1 MTDAPIL
8 RFISGFLRLFFKLL
22 YHQFAWTYDWVAAAV
37 SIGMWKDW
45 VSSVLPFI
53 DHPPVLEL
61 GHGPGH
67 LQVDLARQGVLC
79 FGLDES
85 RQMSRLA
92 RRRLLRFGLIPRLAR
107 GVSQSLPFP
116 SGSLRQV
123 VATFPSEYILQPE
136 TLGEIYR
143 VLAPGGEFV
152 MLPAA
157 WITGV
162 HPVHRMAAGLFRI
175 TGQSPEKSEELALEI
190 WARPIREA
198 GLIVETINIQMKAS
212 LLFLIRATKPDF

>member
-1 MTDAPIL
+1 MTGAPIL

-22 YHQFAWTYDWVAAAV
+22 YHQFAWSYDWVAAAV

-45 VSSVLPFI
+45 VLSVLPFI

-67 LQVDLARQGVLC
+67 LQVELVNKGVLC

-85 RQMSRLA
+85 HQMGRLA
-92 RRRLLRFGLIPRLAR
+92 RRRLRRLGLVPRLAR
-107 GVSQSLPFP
+107 GISQSLPFP

-123 VATFPSEYILQPE
+123 VATFPSEYILQSE

-143 VLAPGGEFV
+143 VLAPGGDFLV
-152 MLPAA
+152 LPVA
-157 WITGV
+157 WITGG

-175 TGQSPEKSEELALEI
+175 TGQSPENSEELALEI
-190 WARPIREA
+190 WAKPIREA
-198 GLIVETINIQMKAS
+198 GLKVETTNIQMKDS
-212 LLFLIRATKPDF
+212 VLLLIQATKPDL